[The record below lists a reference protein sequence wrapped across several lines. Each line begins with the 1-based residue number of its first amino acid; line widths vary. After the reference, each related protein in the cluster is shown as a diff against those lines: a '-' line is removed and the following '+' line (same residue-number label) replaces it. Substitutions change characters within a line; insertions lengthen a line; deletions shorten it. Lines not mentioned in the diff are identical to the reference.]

1 MMARSKPATKEEQ
14 NGRFQFRG
22 YVPADFLATD
32 KVDFREWKK
41 SRTEE
46 ELVSDLGV
54 LVEDGYKVSVG
65 PTSRGICAS
74 LANFEGPEK
83 YRGYMLSAFAADAIT
98 ALEAVVYKHLVLL
111 KRDWGEVTASEDDL
125 LR

>member
-1 MMARSKPATKEEQ
+1 MARTKAQTKEEQ

-22 YVPADFLATD
+22 YIPADFVATD
-32 KVDFREWKK
+32 KVDFREWAKG
-41 SRTEE
+41 RTEE
-46 ELVSDLGV
+46 ELLNDLGV
-54 LVEDGYKVSVG
+54 LVEDGYKISVG
-65 PTSRGICAS
+65 PTSRGVSAS

-98 ALEAVVYKHLVLL
+98 ALQAVVYKHLVLL